1 MRVLIIEQ
9 KCDYGHYLYYVQ
21 GLVRAFA
28 PLGCE
33 IVLAVPNSAPD
44 SPQFKMHLGPHQSRF
59 QLEFIRSRDYGT
71 SIWRMIKTD
80 ARVFGELIDRVK
92 PDAVYLP
99 SADQEAHSLA
109 LSRVALCPSRLSQVH
124 CEALLIRLPAAYGM
138 GRRPPFLEKIALRMM
153 PFDVVHYIDPV
164 AFEWVV
170 SKVGGEAGRKAR
182 FIADPIEP
190 LPLPTQ
196 SRARA
201 MLGLPAHKK
210 LIMSIG
216 MQDGRKGVDYLL
228 AACAR
233 WHPSEPASIVLAGML
248 SDQIRELVTNQYR
261 RLVDD
266 GRLIVLDRYL
276 SHEEINACCAAG
288 NLIAT
293 PYRPHPHPS
302 AIVLYAARAGKMVVA
317 ANNGWFAYMV
327 PKFSLGRLCDP
338 QDTEL
343 LAEILDPAL
352 HEAETYEVSAAA
364 RRLVEFHRSEN
375 FVLQWRQRLSRMMG
389 KSEDAPPRDWK
400 WVLEA
405 GDRSWQRPNK

>member
-1 MRVLIIEQ
+1 MRILIIEQ

-33 IVLAVPNSAPD
+33 IVVAVPISAPD

-59 QLEFIRSRDYGT
+59 RLEFIPSRDYGT

-80 ARVFGELIDRVK
+80 ARVFRELIDRIK

-109 LSRVALCPSRLSQVH
+109 LSRLALRRSGLSRVH

-138 GRRPPFLEKIALRMM
+138 GRRPPFLEKMALRVM

-170 SKVGGEAGRKAR
+170 SNVGGKAGKRAR
-182 FIADPIEP
+182 FIADPVEP
-190 LPLPTQ
+190 LSLPTQ
-196 SRARA
+196 SQARA
-201 MLGLPAHKK
+201 MLGLPEHKK
-210 LIMSIG
+210 LVMSIG
-216 MQDGRKGVDYLL
+216 IQDRRKGVDYLM
-228 AACAR
+228 AACDR
-233 WHPSEPASIVLAGML
+233 WQPPEPASIVLAGVL
-248 SDQIRELVTNQYR
+248 SGQMRELLTNQYR
-261 RLVDD
+261 HLVDD
-266 GRLIVLDRYL
+266 GRLIILDRYL

-302 AIVLYAARAGKMVVA
+302 AIVLYAARAGKMVLA

-338 QDTEL
+338 QDPEQ
-343 LAEILDPAL
+343 LAKALDPAL
-352 HEAETYEVSAAA
+352 HEAEAYKLSVAAK
-364 RRLVEFHRSEN
+364 RLVEFHCSEN
-375 FVLQWRQRLSRMMG
+375 FVLQWRRELSRIMG
-389 KSEDAPPRDWK
+389 KSDDAPPRDWE
-400 WVLEA
+400 WVLNGE
-405 GDRSWQRPNK
+405 GKECSRSA

>member
-33 IVLAVPNSAPD
+33 IILAIPNSAPD
-44 SPQFKMHLGPHQSRF
+44 SSQFRMHLGAHRSCF
-59 QLEFIRSRDYGT
+59 QLEFIRSRDYVR

-80 ARVFGELIDRVK
+80 ARVFRELIDRVK

-109 LSRVALCPSRLSQVH
+109 LARLALCRSGLSQVH
-124 CEALLIRLPAAYGM
+124 CEALLLRLPAAYGM
-138 GRRPPFLEKIALRMM
+138 GRRPPFVEKIALRVM

-170 SKVGGEAGRKAR
+170 SKVGGKAGRRAR
-182 FIADPIEP
+182 FIADPIEL

-196 SRARA
+196 SQARA
-201 MLGLPAHKK
+201 MLGLPERKK

-216 MQDGRKGVDYLL
+216 MQDGRKGVDYLM

-233 WHPSEPASIVLAGML
+233 WHSTEPASIVLAGML
-248 SDQIRELVTNQYR
+248 SAQIREMLTTQYR
-261 RLVDD
+261 HLVDN

-288 NLIAT
+288 NLIVT

-302 AIVLYAARAGKMVVA
+302 AIVLYAARAGKMVLA

-327 PKFSLGRLCDP
+327 PKFSLGRLCESQDP
-338 QDTEL
+338 EQ
-343 LAEILDPAL
+343 LAKALDPAL
-352 HEAETYEVSAAA
+352 HEAEAYKLSAAA
-364 RRLVEFHRSEN
+364 KRLVEFHCSEN
-375 FVLQWRQRLSRMMG
+375 FVLQWRQELSRMMG
-389 KSEDAPPRDWK
+389 KSDDTPPRDWN
-400 WVLEA
+400 WVVNGECE
-405 GDRSWQRPNK
+405 